1 MILWRYRDIAERARG
16 GPIPAWL
23 LYAIGIAAMINFL
36 SFVTIAEFL
45 GGDAVAGHMAAGH
58 YFLGY
63 HGKMT
68 EVSRAVFQYSL
79 WHSLSVVV
87 TAPLAMLAW
96 VLALRK
102 RAT

>member
-1 MILWRYRDIAERARG
+1 M
-16 GPIPAWL
+16 PAWL
-23 LYAIGIAAMINFL
+23 VYAIGIVAIINFL

-45 GGDAVAGHMAAGH
+45 GGDAVMGHMAAGH

-87 TAPLAMLAW
+87 TTPLAMLAW
-96 VLALRK
+96 LLALRK
-102 RAT
+102 RAA